1 MFLPLLSR
9 QALVDLHFLQTRSP
23 DQVLVKDSR
32 HLRQCRSFFCGG
44 RRSFS
49 GFLLWTAL
57 DIIKSLALLA
67 PLGTAVSVT
76 KVTKITREARA

>member
-23 DQVLVKDSR
+23 VKDSR